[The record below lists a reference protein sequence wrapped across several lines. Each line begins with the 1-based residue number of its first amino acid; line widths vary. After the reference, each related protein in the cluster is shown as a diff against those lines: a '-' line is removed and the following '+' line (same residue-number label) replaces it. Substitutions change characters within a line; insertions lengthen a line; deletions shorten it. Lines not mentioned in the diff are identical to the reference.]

1 MLRDK
6 WHAHRPRSLLTWLAH
21 RLQREVSAPE
31 VAHLW
36 AHPFHAK
43 FPAHLRV
50 LVEHGKCLDAA
61 TRGAAYLYNLLLAEL
76 AELAEP
82 EETRRPELA
91 DEYREKLATWAQTD
105 LPESLLDG
113 NQHAAVRIP
122 SVWGI
127 TAGC

>member
-1 MLRDK
+1 MLVK
-6 WHAHRPRSLLTWLAH
+6 
-21 RLQREVSAPE
+21 
-31 VAHLW
+31 
-36 AHPFHAK
+36 
-43 FPAHLRV
+43 
-50 LVEHGKCLDAA
+50 HGKCLDAA
-61 TRGAAYLYNLLLAEL
+61 TRGAASLSNLLLAEL

-105 LPESLLDG
+105 LPGSLLDG